1 VPTSAASSPSSSPPS
16 SACFWT
22 VVGAE
27 AQQDTVP
34 AMNGLNPSPL
44 LALSAPDVAILIRSV
59 NEHPYSSRE
68 YTLYSLYAITHDVDG
83 KFLVKATDEDIN
95 DLLKEMSMTAA
106 HKVELRNA
114 ISSWRSDPQQT
125 TRILENARN
134 AAAAAAAAEKLKTER
149 EAALQSEQDALD
161 FIENAKRCRN
171 VVLMLSGF
179 LATGLGFMCIDPEK
193 DQRNRPPFWFF
204 LGFWLIGTF
213 VCDIFVRVLFKI
225 VLGEKFS
232 FFPLTVFGG
241 GF

>member
-1 VPTSAASSPSSSPPS
+1 
-16 SACFWT
+16 
-22 VVGAE
+22 
-27 AQQDTVP
+27 
-34 AMNGLNPSPL
+34 M
-44 LALSAPDVAILIRSV
+44 
-59 NEHPYSSRE
+59 
-68 YTLYSLYAITHDVDG
+68 YSLYAITHDVDG

-161 FIENAKRCRN
+161 VILHAKECRN
-171 VVLMLSGF
+171 LVLILSGF
-179 LATGLGFMCIDPEK
+179 FTIWLVNMYFEN
-193 DQRNRPPFWFF
+193 QSNRPENRPSFWFCA
-204 LGFWLIGTF
+204 GFWLIATF
-213 VCDIFVRVLFKI
+213 VCDICVRVLMKI
-225 VLGEKFS
+225 VHGEKFS